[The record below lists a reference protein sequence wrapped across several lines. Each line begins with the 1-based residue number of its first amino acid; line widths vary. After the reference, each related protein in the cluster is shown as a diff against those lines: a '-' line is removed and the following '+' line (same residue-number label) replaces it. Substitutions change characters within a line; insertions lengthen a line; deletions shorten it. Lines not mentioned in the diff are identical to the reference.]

1 MISGAR
7 SLVLFFLVCFMV
19 FAAQAQTWDVQALMQ
34 SMAQVPASN
43 ARFVETRH
51 IALLVQPL
59 ELKGSL
65 SYERPNRLAKHV
77 QSPVDELLSV
87 DGDALTVLNR
97 TKGEQ
102 RIFSLREQ
110 PAAGA
115 LVASVRAT
123 LAGDL
128 PQLERHYKVELAGAR
143 SAWTLRLLPRDA
155 RVKAHVQSITLAG
168 SGARLDRIESVEASG
183 DRSRMTILHDG
194 K

>member
-1 MISGAR
+1 MISGVR
-7 SLVLFFLVCFMV
+7 SLVLLLLAFP
-19 FAAQAQTWDVQALMQ
+19 AQAQTWDLQALMQ
-34 SMAQVPASN
+34 SMAQVPSSR

-51 IALLVQPL
+51 VALLTHPL

-65 SYERPNRLAKHV
+65 SYERPHRLAKHV

-87 DGDALTVLNR
+87 DGDTLTVVNKTR
-97 TKGEQ
+97 GEQ
-102 RIFSLREQ
+102 RVVSLREQ

-128 PQLERHYKVELAGAR
+128 AQLERNYHVKLSGPR
-143 SAWTLRLLPRDA
+143 SAWGLQLAPRAKQVRGYVDA
-155 RVKAHVQSITLAG
+155 ITLEGAG
-168 SGARLDRIESVEASG
+168 ERLKRIEIVEAGG
-183 DRSRMTILHDG
+183 DRSVMTIVHDG

>member
-7 SLVLFFLVCFMV
+7 SIGLLILALACPVRG
-19 FAAQAQTWDVQALMQ
+19 QSWDLEALMQ
-34 SMAQVPASN
+34 SMAQVPSSQ

-51 IALLVQPL
+51 VALLTRPL

-65 SYERPNRLAKHV
+65 SYERPHRLSKHV
-77 QSPVDELLSV
+77 ESPVDEILSV
-87 DGDALTVLNR
+87 DGDALTLVNK

-102 RIFSLREQ
+102 RVVSLREQ

-128 PQLERHYKVELAGAR
+128 AELERHYQAGLTGAR
-143 SAWTLRLLPRDA
+143 AAWSLRLVPRDPQVRRFLEA
-155 RVKAHVQSITLAG
+155 ITLAG
-168 SGARLDRIESVEASG
+168 ADARLLRIETLETSG
-183 DRSRMTILHDG
+183 DRSLMTILHDG